1 MRRRF
6 LLFFTMHVTLALTAQ
21 RPERYAYP
29 PVHGCGL
36 TAKALFDGKALS
48 DLPAAMRETVRRLI
62 KSQIQSLPGNM
73 GIDKRNLDLQN
84 TLFISELL
92 PVASEHS
99 FYAAWWEN
107 NVVCG
112 MHENCPVWILEK
124 NAVRIKLVQPPLAT
138 QIAGTAQLQTGWAAG
153 LQVQPDGSQLLLLIS
168 SGYCPH
174 GGGKRVAT
182 CERLHGG
189 KLIRTECSA
198 SCDMNTELEKSEQG
212 TR

>member
-73 GIDKRNLDLQN
+73 GI
-84 TLFISELL
+84 
-92 PVASEHS
+92 
-99 FYAAWWEN
+99 EN